1 MTPYEQDRRY
11 YELAGKWRDGSIT
24 PMEAEEF
31 AQWYRQGQDESVW
44 VSPDFAANE
53 ADHQQRMEQAV
64 YRKAGISAK
73 PRSAVVRWLRPTAV
87 IGTAAAVAVLA
98 MAVGAWFLLGNRQQ
112 TIDNG
117 LAATEIRP
125 GGNRATL
132 TLADGRT
139 IDLNEAQTGIVV
151 GDEISYTDGSAVV
164 DSGKESLKSHA
175 SNHMSISTP
184 NGGTYQITLPD
195 GSNVWLNAA
204 STLKYPSRFVGKERV
219 VELEG
224 EAYFEVRNIKYE
236 VRSDGSR
243 TSNFVPRNSKGNVPF
258 KVLSKGQT
266 VEVLGTQF
274 NISAYPDE
282 EETKTTLVEGK
293 VKVTPGTENRSTPN
307 RSPTTDHRPPITLS
321 PGQQATTRDAY
332 TTVRDVD
339 VSSYTAWKDG
349 LFLFDDEPLDVIMR
363 KISRWYDV
371 EVVFA
376 DGIDRQ
382 ERFGGGVSRY
392 GQLQEVLDRLSL
404 TGKVRF
410 AVKERR
416 ITVMP

>member
-1 MTPYEQDRRY
+1 MTPYEQEKRY
-11 YELAGKWRDGSIT
+11 YELAEKWHNATIT
-24 PMEAEEF
+24 PKEAEEF
-31 AQWYRQGQDESVW
+31 AQWYRQGQDETVYLGPNFVTSE
-44 VSPDFAANE
+44 AA
-53 ADHQQRMEQAV
+53 HQQRMEQGV

-73 PRSAVVRWLRPTAV
+73 PRSAVIRWLPY
-87 IGTAAAVAVLA
+87 AAAVVLVLA
-98 MAVGAWFLLGNRQQ
+98 VGFLFLEQ
-112 TIDNG
+112 G
-117 LAATEIRP
+117 LMNKDQGKAAMEILP

-139 IDLNEAQTGIVV
+139 IDLSEAQTGIVV
-151 GDEISYTDGSAVV
+151 GNEITYTDGTEILDNRQQTIDNRQAV
-164 DSGKESLKSHA
+164 GKESQGSSVSHL
-175 SNHMSISTP
+175 MSLATP
-184 NGGTYQITLPD
+184 KGGTYQITLPD
-195 GSNVWLNAA
+195 GSKVWLNAA
-204 STLKYPSRFVGKERV
+204 STLRYPSRFDGKERV

-224 EAYFEVRNIKYE
+224 EAYFNI
-236 VRSDGSR
+236 RQQTSDTR
-243 TSNFVPRNSKGNVPF
+243 HQTKLPF
-258 KVLSKGQT
+258 KVITYGQT

-274 NISAYPDE
+274 NISTYHDDP
-282 EETKTTLVEGK
+282 ETKTTLVEGS
-293 VKVTPGTENRSTPN
+293 VQVASTTLA
-307 RSPTTDHRPPITLS
+307 REFAASPDARMQEEPVILI
-321 PGQQATTRDAY
+321 PGQQATTRGAY
-332 TTVRDVD
+332 TTIQDVD
-339 VSSYTAWKDG
+339 ISSYTAWKDG
-349 LFLFDDEPLDVIMR
+349 LFLFDDESLDVIMR